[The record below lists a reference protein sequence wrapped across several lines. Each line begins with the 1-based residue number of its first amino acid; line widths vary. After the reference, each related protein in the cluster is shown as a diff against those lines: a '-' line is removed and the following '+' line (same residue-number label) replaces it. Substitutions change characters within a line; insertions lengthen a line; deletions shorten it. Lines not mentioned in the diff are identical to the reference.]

1 MSTSNTNEPEPQI
14 SVIIRAYNSE
24 ATIRDAIE
32 SVINQTYRGSIE
44 IIVCYDKGSRDR
56 TYDIITEYSKR
67 KYTNRRVVVIEHEHT
82 TPFIALLKGFENAQ
96 GKLITILDADN
107 VFPKTYIEH
116 VMRQIN
122 NFSEEKSFYYTNLVV
137 VDERFRP
144 KFVRIQSNVSFERLL
159 LRNLIDMSTM
169 FLERKCLNR
178 ILEHLVKISKIRYF
192 EFLYEDYLLS
202 LIAFKLCN
210 PKYIQGVY
218 VIYREHGLNLTG
230 VTSKNVYKQLLS
242 IERSIKTLIAFR
254 HSCSVLMNTKEKL
267 IWLISVLYR
276 VILMVRVILFLVI
289 NHCLV

>member
-1 MSTSNTNEPEPQI
+1 
-14 SVIIRAYNSE
+14 
-24 ATIRDAIE
+24 
-32 SVINQTYRGSIE
+32 
-44 IIVCYDKGSRDR
+44 
-56 TYDIITEYSKR
+56 
-67 KYTNRRVVVIEHEHT
+67 
-82 TPFIALLKGFENAQ
+82 
-96 GKLITILDADN
+96 
-107 VFPKTYIEH
+107 
-116 VMRQIN
+116 
-122 NFSEEKSFYYTNLVV
+122 VV

-159 LRNLIDMSTM
+159 LRNLIDTSTM

-192 EFLYEDYLLS
+192 EFPYEDYLLS

-210 PKYIQGVY
+210 PKHIQGVY

-276 VILMVRVILFLVI
+276 LILMARVILFLVI
-289 NHCLV
+289 NRRLV